1 MKEAVF
7 YQALM
12 SGNTMVDDQ
21 HKQLIDAINK
31 LYRAIESGTGVE
43 EAKKT
48 LDFLAEY
55 TTFHFGCEE
64 ALMKSKKFPLY
75 TQHKKVHDAFI
86 ETVNGLYEVLGKKGA
101 NEEFEQI
108 VEKEVT
114 DWLINH
120 IQGMDMQMTDWIKV
134 RTNGMMDNLL

>member
-43 EAKKT
+43 
-48 LDFLAEY
+48 
-55 TTFHFGCEE
+55 
-64 ALMKSKKFPLY
+64 
-75 TQHKKVHDAFI
+75 
-86 ETVNGLYEVLGKKGA
+86 
-101 NEEFEQI
+101 
-108 VEKEVT
+108 
-114 DWLINH
+114 
-120 IQGMDMQMTDWIKV
+120 
-134 RTNGMMDNLL
+134 

>member
-1 MKEAVF
+1 M
-7 YQALM
+7 
-12 SGNTMVDDQ
+12 N
-21 HKQLIDAINK
+21 
-31 LYRAIESGTGVE
+31 
-43 EAKKT
+43 
-48 LDFLAEY
+48 
-55 TTFHFGCEE
+55 
-64 ALMKSKKFPLY
+64 SKKYPLY

-134 RTNGMMDNLL
+134 RTNGMMDNML

>member
-55 TTFHFGCEE
+55 TTCHFGCEE
-64 ALMKSKKFPLY
+64 ALMKSKKYPLY

-134 RTNGMMDNLL
+134 RTNGMMDNML

>member
-1 MKEAVF
+1 
-7 YQALM
+7 M
-12 SGNTMVDDQ
+12 SGNPMVDDQ
-21 HKQLIDAINK
+21 HKQLIAAINS
-31 LYRAIESGTGVE
+31 LYRAIDSGTGVD

-64 ALMKSKKFPLY
+64 ALMKSKKYPLF
-75 TQHKKVHDAFI
+75 TEHQAAHNAFI
-86 ETVNGLYEVLGKKGA
+86 ETVNGLYEILGKKGA
-101 NEEFEQI
+101 TEEFEAI

-120 IQGMDMQMTDWIKV
+120 IQGMDMRMTDWVKI
-134 RTNGMMDNLL
+134 RTGGMMDNLL

>member
-48 LDFLAEY
+48 LYLLAEY

-64 ALMKSKKFPLY
+64 ALMKSKKYPLY

-86 ETVNGLYEVLGKKGA
+86 ETVNGLYEILGKKGA
-101 NEEFEQI
+101 TEEFEQI

-120 IQGMDMQMTDWIKV
+120 SPGMDMQMPDWIKV
-134 RTNGMMDNLL
+134 RTNGMMDNML